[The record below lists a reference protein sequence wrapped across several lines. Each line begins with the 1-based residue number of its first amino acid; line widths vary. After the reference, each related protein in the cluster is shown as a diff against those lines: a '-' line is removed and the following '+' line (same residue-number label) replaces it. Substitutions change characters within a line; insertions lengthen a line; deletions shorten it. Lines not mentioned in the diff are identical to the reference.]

1 MRRFQFVLAP
11 LVVVLLVVFAVGCGN
26 VTLKDTVDSMPVTYD
41 EKVLE
46 LLEKTTVRLLDGVS
60 QSDIGLTL
68 EGRGAVLSTELS
80 RRVGRN
86 VSDTDVILS
95 MEEMVGILDAEI
107 SKVEIPELM
116 EPSEDDFVNIN
127 ADFPG
132 LSQDEIAENIDVIA
146 QIYQDQ
152 VAALAVNSILDDSRI
167 MSAVSRG
174 AGDYY
179 VTIKDETITL
189 AEMMAVL
196 KHPFSAIG
204 LVKQKNKAYEL
215 TSQYMGSKE
224 SVNTKTDAFRHAIWN
239 VVMAKEGWGKKSAKM
254 AWARDFATAHEK
266 GKKYVAKD
274 SEMDLHNNAVG
285 LSYYDRYSSRIYRKF
300 LWWRWESGVNEPSYE
315 QAGNYLKSKAN
326 SATFVDEKQSL
337 DAVKKRISRASSD
350 DLVYIR
356 K

>member
-1 MRRFQFVLAP
+1 MRRFKFVLAP
-11 LVVVLLVVFAVGCGN
+11 LAVVLLVVFAVGCGN
-26 VTLKDTVDSMPVTYD
+26 VTLKDTVDSMLVTYD

-132 LSQDEIAENIDVIA
+132 LTQDEIAENIDVIA

-167 MSAVSRG
+167 MSAVSRNSYNDG
-174 AGDYY
+174 
-179 VTIKDETITL
+179 ITVFGQDL
-189 AEMMAVL
+189 TWAEVCVIL
-196 KHPFSAIG
+196 RYPFSALG
-204 LVKQKNKAYEL
+204 LKKQSEKAFDL
-215 TSQYMGSKE
+215 TAGYMGTRSG
-224 SVNTKTDAFRHAIWN
+224 VNNKVDAFRHAIWN

-266 GKKYVAKD
+266 GGNYRSKD

-285 LSYYDRYSSRIYRKF
+285 LLYYDRHSSRTYRRF
-300 LWWRWESGVNEPSYE
+300 LWWQWECGVNEPSYE
-315 QAGNYLKSKAN
+315 QVGNYLKNKAN

-337 DAVKKRISRASSD
+337 DAVKKGISRVPSGN
-350 DLVYIR
+350 LVYLQ

>member
-1 MRRFQFVLAP
+1 MVPLA
-11 LVVVLLVVFAVGCGN
+11 VVLLVVFAVGCGN

-68 EGRGAVLSTELS
+68 EGRGAVLSIELS

-132 LSQDEIAENIDVIA
+132 LTQDEIAENIDVIA

-167 MSAVSRG
+167 MSAVSRNSYNDG
-174 AGDYY
+174 
-179 VTIKDETITL
+179 ITVFGQDL
-189 AEMMAVL
+189 TWAEVCVIL
-196 KHPFSAIG
+196 RYPFSALG
-204 LVKQKNKAYEL
+204 LKKQSEKAFDL
-215 TSQYMGSKE
+215 TAGYMGTRSG
-224 SVNTKTDAFRHAIWN
+224 VNNKVDAFRHAIWN
-239 VVMAKEGWGKKSAKM
+239 VVMAKEGWGKKSAK
-254 AWARDFATAHEK
+254 WLGLEILLLHSGNYRS
-266 GKKYVAKD
+266 KD

-285 LSYYDRYSSRIYRKF
+285 LLYYDRHSSRTYRRF

-315 QAGNYLKSKAN
+315 QVGNYLKNKAN